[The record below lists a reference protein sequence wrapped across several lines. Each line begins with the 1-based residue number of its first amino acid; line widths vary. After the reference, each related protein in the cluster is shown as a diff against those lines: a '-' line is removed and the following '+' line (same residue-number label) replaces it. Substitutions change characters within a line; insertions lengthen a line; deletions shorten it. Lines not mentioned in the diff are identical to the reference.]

1 MLLTAIWLLPLAG
14 AVFVDLLPRGY
25 ARRAGIAVAVI
36 ELALTLAVAIA
47 LVPHSTGFQFVVD
60 LPWVP
65 QYGISY
71 TLGVDGLNVWLLVLN
86 AFLTLVGL
94 SVTPVDTQR
103 LRAFVALMLAL
114 EGAMAGVFLAT
125 DLLLFYVFWEAQL
138 IPAYFLLWLWGEGRR
153 PDRAALRF
161 VIYTLIGSL
170 LMLVGVIGEY
180 VFAGNG
186 THTFD
191 LAALAAH
198 PPSSP
203 IQFALFFVFTLA
215 FVIKAPIAPFHS
227 WLPAAYRA
235 APIGFL
241 VLLAGVMGKTGVYA
255 LLRIVLPLLPNP
267 TYWWNWHY
275 VMPALAIFSI
285 LWGALMAL
293 AQRDL
298 KLLVAYSSVSH
309 MGFILLGIFSLT
321 EQGAQGAVI
330 LMISHGLTIAAL
342 FLIVHWIERR
352 VGTRDRSVLRNLA
365 PRIPVLTGVFLVVTF
380 AAAGLPGLS
389 GFVGEFMTLF
399 GAWQQAPWEAAVGAL
414 GLVLGPLYLLRAFQG
429 AVYAPP
435 GQDPPAGHPPSNYL
449 APERLPDLSW
459 TEGWVMA
466 PLIAVMFLIGL
477 FPIILTHA
485 MTTLGLVLHFP
496 WS

>member
-1 MLLTAIWLLPLAG
+1 MLLTSIWLLPLVG
-14 AVFVDLLPRGY
+14 AVLVDLLPRAY
-25 ARRAGIAVAVI
+25 ARWAGIAIAVV

-47 LVPHSTGFQFVVD
+47 LVPNHTGFQFVVD

-71 TLGVDGLNVWLLVLN
+71 SLGVDGLNVWLLVLN
-86 AFLTLVGL
+86 SVLTLVGL
-94 SVTPVDTQR
+94 FVTPVDTQR
-103 LRAFVALMLAL
+103 MRGFVALMLAL

-161 VIYTLIGSL
+161 VIYTLVGSL

-186 THTFD
+186 SHTFD
-191 LAALAAH
+191 LATLAAH
-198 PPSSP
+198 PPTP
-203 IQFALFFVFTLA
+203 AIQFGLFFVFTLA

-227 WLPAAYRA
+227 WLPTAYRA

-241 VLLAGVMGKTGVYA
+241 VLLAGTMGKTGLYA
-255 LLRIVLPLLPNP
+255 LLRIVLPLLPHP
-267 TYWWNWHY
+267 VLWWNWQD

-285 LWGALMAL
+285 LWGALMAIN
-293 AQRDL
+293 QRDI

-309 MGFILLGIFSLT
+309 MGFILLGIFSFT

-342 FLIVHWIERR
+342 FLIVSWIERR
-352 VGTRDRSVLRNLA
+352 TGTRDRSVLSNLA
-365 PRIPVLTGVFLVVTF
+365 PRIPVLAGVFLVVTF

-399 GAWQQAPWEAAVGAL
+399 GAWQQAPWEAVVAAI

-435 GQDPPAGHPPSNYL
+435 GQDPPPGHPPPSYL
-449 APERLPDLSW
+449 APERMPDLTW
-459 TEGWVMA
+459 GEGWVMA
-466 PLIAVMFLIGL
+466 PLIGLMFLIGL

-485 MTTLGLVLHFP
+485 MSALGLVLHFP